1 MKKLF
6 ALIFLL
12 LSFFNIAQVN
22 HGKIYMW
29 NEASQ
34 ANPDTIH
41 AVSFEKYKLDSLPK
55 ELWRFSNL
63 TYLNLE
69 KNQLT
74 HLPDE
79 LATLVQLTELNI
91 SKNKFTFVPL
101 IVCQLPNL
109 QQLNASRN
117 RIASIPNQIANC
129 QHLRTMDFYDNII
142 EDFGTGIFSLPELK
156 TLNIEG
162 VMYGTNFAD
171 DLKRKLP
178 NTRILLDPPC
188 KCLN

>member
-12 LSFFNIAQVN
+12 LSFLNYAQLN

-29 NEASQ
+29 NEVSG

-41 AVSFEKYKLDSLPK
+41 AISFEKYKVDSLPK
-55 ELWRFSNL
+55 ELWNFTNL

-69 KNQLT
+69 KNQFSY
-74 HLPDE
+74 LPEE
-79 LATLVQLTELNI
+79 LATLDQLTELNI
-91 SKNKFTFVPL
+91 SKNKFTFLPL
-101 IVCQLPNL
+101 IICQLPNL
-109 QQLNASRN
+109 QKLNASRN
-117 RIASIPNQIANC
+117 RIGSIPNQIANC
-129 QHLRTMDFYDNII
+129 PHLQVIDFYDNII
-142 EDFGTGIFSLPELK
+142 EDFGTGIFSLVELK

-178 NTRILLDPPC
+178 NVNILLDQPC
-188 KCLN
+188 KCFN

>member
-12 LSFFNIAQVN
+12 LSFLNYAQLN

-29 NEASQ
+29 NEVSG

-41 AVSFEKYKLDSLPK
+41 AISFEKYKVDSLPK
-55 ELWRFSNL
+55 ELWNFTNL

-69 KNQLT
+69 KNQLS
-74 HLPDE
+74 HLPEE
-79 LATLVQLTELNI
+79 LANLGQLTELNI
-91 SKNKFTFVPL
+91 SKNKFTIFPL
-101 IVCQLPNL
+101 IICQLPKL
-109 QQLNASRN
+109 QKLNASRN
-117 RIASIPNQIANC
+117 RIGSIPNQIANC
-129 QHLRTMDFYDNII
+129 QHLQLLDFYDNII
-142 EDFGTGIFSLPELK
+142 EDFGTGIFSLVELK

-178 NTRILLDPPC
+178 NVHILLDPPC

>member
-12 LSFFNIAQVN
+12 LSFLNYAQLN

-29 NEASQ
+29 NEVSG

-41 AVSFEKYKLDSLPK
+41 AISFEKYKVDSLPK
-55 ELWRFSNL
+55 ELWNFTNL

-69 KNQLT
+69 KNQLS
-74 HLPDE
+74 HLPEE
-79 LATLVQLTELNI
+79 LASLGQLTELNI
-91 SKNKFTFVPL
+91 SKNKFTIFPL
-101 IVCQLPNL
+101 IICQLPKL
-109 QQLNASRN
+109 QKLNASRN
-117 RIASIPNQIANC
+117 RIGSIPNQIANC
-129 QHLRTMDFYDNII
+129 QHLQLLDFYDNII
-142 EDFGTGIFSLPELK
+142 EDFGTGIFSLVELK

-178 NTRILLDPPC
+178 NVHILLDPPC

>member
-12 LSFFNIAQVN
+12 LSFLNYAQLN

-29 NEASQ
+29 NEVSG

-41 AVSFEKYKLDSLPK
+41 AISFEKYKLDSLPK
-55 ELWRFSNL
+55 ELWHFSNL

-69 KNQLT
+69 KNQLS

-79 LATLVQLTELNI
+79 LASLVQLTELNI
-91 SKNKFTFVPL
+91 SKNKFTFLPL
-101 IVCQLPNL
+101 IICQLPNL
-109 QQLNASRN
+109 QKLNASRN
-117 RIASIPNQIANC
+117 RIGSIPNQIANC
-129 QHLRTMDFYDNII
+129 PHLQVIDFYDNII
-142 EDFGTGIFSLPELK
+142 EDFGTGIFSLVELK

-178 NTRILLDPPC
+178 NVNILLDPPC

>member
-6 ALIFLL
+6 APIFLL
-12 LSFFNIAQVN
+12 LSFLNYAQLN

-29 NEASQ
+29 NEVIGAH
-34 ANPDTIH
+34 PDTIH
-41 AVSFEKYKLDSLPK
+41 AISFEKYKLDSLPK
-55 ELWRFSNL
+55 ELWHFSNL

-79 LATLVQLTELNI
+79 LASLDQLTELNI
-91 SKNKFTFVPL
+91 SKNKFTFLPL
-101 IVCQLPNL
+101 IICQLPNL
-109 QQLNASRN
+109 EKLNASRN
-117 RIASIPNQIANC
+117 RISSIPNQIANC
-129 QHLRTMDFYDNII
+129 QHLQLIDFYDNII
-142 EDFGTGIFSLPELK
+142 EDFGTGIFSLVELR

-178 NTRILLDPPC
+178 NVNILLDPPC